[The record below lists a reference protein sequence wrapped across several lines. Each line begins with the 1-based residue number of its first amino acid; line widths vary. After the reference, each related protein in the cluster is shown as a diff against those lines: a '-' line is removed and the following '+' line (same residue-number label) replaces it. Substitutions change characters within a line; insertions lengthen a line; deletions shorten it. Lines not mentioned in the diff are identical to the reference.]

1 MLTRDKNSAK
11 MMVVV
16 RCLILCSEFTKNCLL
31 AGLCPELIALPPS
44 WIMGEG
50 RGKGDGTER
59 RGKESGRERREWGYR
74 IPPE

>member
-1 MLTRDKNSAK
+1 
-11 MMVVV
+11 
-16 RCLILCSEFTKNCLL
+16 
-31 AGLCPELIALPPS
+31 
-44 WIMGEG
+44 MGEG